1 MAEMTKTKPAAH
13 DDVDPTM
20 VAVHNR
26 LFFRLFQIGN
36 ILQRQSAKQLGVTTV
51 QWAVLGALARPRSR
65 HGMTVTELA
74 EYLVV
79 SRQNLDGVLTRL
91 ERENHVSRVADSI
104 DKRSRRV
111 RMTEVGWRFWNDL
124 QSQIAEFYRQAL
136 VGFRFDD
143 KVACVHFLNRLQTN
157 LRAVELG

>member
-1 MAEMTKTKPAAH
+1 MTKMKPTARAA
-13 DDVDPTM
+13 DDLDPTM

-36 ILQRQSAKQLGVTTV
+36 ILQRQSAKQLGISTV
-51 QWAVLGALARPRSR
+51 QWAVLGALSRPRSR
-65 HGMTVTELA
+65 DGMTVTELA

-91 ERENHVSRVADSI
+91 EREHHVARVTDRV

-111 RMTEVGWRFWNDL
+111 RMTEVGWRFWEQL
-124 QSQIAEFYRQAL
+124 QPQIAEFYRQAL
-136 VGFRFDD
+136 SDARFDD
-143 KVACVHFLNRLQTN
+143 KVASVHFLNRLQTT
-157 LRAVELG
+157 LRAVELD